1 MKFTRTLIAAG
12 ILSALG
18 SVATAQ
24 SISLSETITAS
35 NLQSFEEVLKSEA
48 SQNVG
53 VIADSMT
60 AFAIMD
66 GNHTISGSGKSVD
79 FKFSGEIHD
88 NGHAAVRFFK
98 KELADSTDKITFD
111 NFKDLN
117 FTGDNI
123 EASSWILGLNTQF
136 GSEANRLNELTFTNI
151 SLLAWAED
159 SDLKVDVFANNFSID
174 TNINVGAND
183 LTLSFHG
190 AEAGTYGG
198 KQNFEGGIKTSKPK
212 LFTINGGE
220 LVVGSIDGTDAI
232 YATSGSNLTI
242 NAQSL
247 TTGGMDNSNTA
258 GIHSYGTTTISTG
271 LESQS
276 IIGGNIYVGEAGRL
290 SWTRGGDVTINGN
303 VRNDGTSLLFGA
315 KGGES
320 IKNLTIN
327 ATKPSEDIYPSGFL
341 TGSSYVGAENFTLNG
356 ALLVNGN
363 AEFKSSSATIT
374 AYDNQGSSSINI
386 NNRGSLKFLADESAA
401 EQKLVVTSTNQA
413 AISIGSSS
421 SMTVEAGSIDVTGG
435 IASSDGTIYFGSTD
449 KALSSISIKSN
460 ESINNVLSLGNG
472 TKANLYSSG
481 DIKISGAI
489 AEGKKAIDLSGEES
503 ELNLVTE
510 ASADIDGA
518 VVITSGKGNIEGS
531 NIDISGYLHNKEGTV
546 SLKGKNIT
554 VSTPED
560 ADYRYY
566 MGIHSNGSTKINS
579 DSLTV
584 TGGLTIGADKFD
596 ITSSST
602 VINATGR
609 NAASVSNGAQ
619 LIFNAAQEAEN
630 QTLVL
635 NSTDAG
641 AALVSS
647 EAKLAVTTG
656 NMSAIGSVQSNGGI
670 IELGTEGAA
679 LNTVSIVNNTSGAST
694 LRSNGGNVS
703 VYADQVLISNEG
715 KTAIDAFTYQRED
728 SKEGD
733 TGLLKIH
740 GNKAVSITGDIV
752 AGKDS
757 NELDRDYVR
766 ENSIIE
772 IDSDGLTQIKGN
784 LYTFNSDSYKTGKYD
799 ENNPQSGITSGE
811 TSNVIKLTLNGSD
824 SSLTGSI
831 VDEGATTETG
841 TSLNLNDGA
850 SWNLTGD
857 STVNTINSDSGFIN
871 TDGNQLVADTLT
883 NNEGGTT
890 IETSSGK
897 ANQIHIHKVEG
908 EGLGIHLTDEAT
920 SELDANNP
928 QEALAAIASIENS
941 DSSYSIT
948 SDEAGVL
955 GDMQLVMDKDGNVVS
970 FTEKANTVN
979 EGLQDIAASNYLF
992 FRSSMNDVNK
1002 RMGDLRTMP
1011 KTSGGAW
1018 ARYYGGE
1025 MKYGDMNME
1034 TTYNTLQ
1041 VGADGWID
1049 NFYLGASASI
1059 SDGNGDLDNGSV
1071 DNRNYNFGVYGGW
1084 VSDNGQFVDVI
1095 VKRHRME
1102 TDGKLRSTAG
1112 AKNAFDYYNW
1122 GTSVSV
1128 EYGWRF
1134 NCPST
1139 NFWVEPQA
1147 ELMYGR
1153 LDSVDFRTSQ
1163 GARVSQ
1169 DAVESLIGR
1178 LGASVGYT
1186 FDQNRG
1192 SAYFK
1197 ASVLH
1202 DWKGE
1207 TDSDVTANGATRSF
1221 HDDLG
1226 GTWGEFALGGTYN
1239 VTDSFSAYGDVMT
1252 TTGSP
1257 VRNPWQI
1264 SVGVR
1269 YTF

>member
-24 SISLSETITAS
+24 EISLDGTVNANNLTQFKEKLAGTTSSVTVKSTDQSAITITNA
-35 NLQSFEEVLKSEA
+35 
-48 SQNVG
+48 
-53 VIADSMT
+53 
-60 AFAIMD
+60 
-66 GNHTISGSGKSVD
+66 GNYEINGSGKEVT
-79 FKFSGEIHD
+79 FKFTGTIPENHFAI
-88 NGHAAVRFFK
+88 RFGNTTS
-98 KELADSTDKITFD
+98 ATFD
-111 NFKDLN
+111 NFSNLT
-117 FTGDNI
+117 FVGD
-123 EASSWILGLNTQF
+123 ETSERKSSWILGAKTNF
-136 GSEANRLNELTFTNI
+136 GSNENRIENLTFSNVRFTNWVEGI
-151 SLLAWAED
+151 NHE
-159 SDLKVDVFANNFSID
+159 
-174 TNINVGAND
+174 INVYANTFTYDQDIGVKSNDVTLNFYGATPD
-183 LTLSFHG
+183 TFG
-190 AEAGTYGG
+190 GT
-198 KQNFEGGIKTSKPK
+198 QNFEAGLKTNQGQSVT
-212 LFTINGGE
+212 LNAGNLSFGTYNDDGA
-220 LVVGSIDGTDAI
+220 LYVGTD
-232 YATSGSNLTI
+232 SVLTI

-247 TTGGMDNSNTA
+247 TTGTKDSSSSAG
-258 GIHSYGTTTISTG
+258 GIHSYGTTNISTAT
-271 LESQS
+271 ESQS
-276 IIGGNIYVGEAGRL
+276 LIDGNVYIGNSGTLN
-290 SWTRGGDVTINGN
+290 WTKGGDVTIEGN
-303 VRNDGTSLLFGA
+303 IRNDGGSLCFGA

-320 IKNLTIN
+320 LKSLTIN
-327 ATKPSEDIYPSGFL
+327 ATNPTEGVYPNGFL
-341 TGSSYVGAENFTLNG
+341 TANSYVGADIFTLNG
-356 ALLVNGN
+356 ALLVNGE

-374 AYDNQGSSSINI
+374 AHAHDNRGSINV
-386 NNRGSLKFLADESAA
+386 NNGASLKFLADESAA

-413 AISIGSSS
+413 AISIGSGS

-489 AEGKKAIDLSGEES
+489 AEGKKAIDLSGAAS

-518 VVITSGKGNIEGS
+518 VVITSGKGNINIEGS

-560 ADYRYY
+560 ADYKYY
-566 MGIHSNGSTKINS
+566 MGIHSNGSTEIKS
-579 DSLTV
+579 DTLTV

-679 LNTVSIVNNTSGAST
+679 LNTVSIVNNTSGTST

-715 KTAIDAFTYQRED
+715 KTAIDAFTYQRQD

-897 ANQIHIHKVEG
+897 ANQIRIHKVEG

-970 FTEKANTVN
+970 VTEKANTVN

>member
-1 MKFTRTLIAAG
+1 
-12 ILSALG
+12 
-18 SVATAQ
+18 
-24 SISLSETITAS
+24 
-35 NLQSFEEVLKSEA
+35 
-48 SQNVG
+48 
-53 VIADSMT
+53 
-60 AFAIMD
+60 
-66 GNHTISGSGKSVD
+66 
-79 FKFSGEIHD
+79 
-88 NGHAAVRFFK
+88 
-98 KELADSTDKITFD
+98 
-111 NFKDLN
+111 
-117 FTGDNI
+117 
-123 EASSWILGLNTQF
+123 
-136 GSEANRLNELTFTNI
+136 
-151 SLLAWAED
+151 
-159 SDLKVDVFANNFSID
+159 
-174 TNINVGAND
+174 
-183 LTLSFHG
+183 
-190 AEAGTYGG
+190 
-198 KQNFEGGIKTSKPK
+198 
-212 LFTINGGE
+212 
-220 LVVGSIDGTDAI
+220 
-232 YATSGSNLTI
+232 
-242 NAQSL
+242 
-247 TTGGMDNSNTA
+247 
-258 GIHSYGTTTISTG
+258 
-271 LESQS
+271 
-276 IIGGNIYVGEAGRL
+276 
-290 SWTRGGDVTINGN
+290 
-303 VRNDGTSLLFGA
+303 
-315 KGGES
+315 
-320 IKNLTIN
+320 
-327 ATKPSEDIYPSGFL
+327 
-341 TGSSYVGAENFTLNG
+341 
-356 ALLVNGN
+356 
-363 AEFKSSSATIT
+363 
-374 AYDNQGSSSINI
+374 
-386 NNRGSLKFLADESAA
+386 
-401 EQKLVVTSTNQA
+401 
-413 AISIGSSS
+413 
-421 SMTVEAGSIDVTGG
+421 MTVEAGSIDVTGG
-435 IASSDGTIYFGSTD
+435 IASSNGTIYFGSTD

-460 ESINNVLSLGNG
+460 ESINKVLSLGNG

-518 VVITSGKGNIEGS
+518 VVITSGKGNIEGL

-560 ADYRYY
+560 ADYKYY

-811 TSNVIKLTLNGSD
+811 TSNVIRLTLNGSD

-1112 AKNAFDYYNW
+1112 AKNAFDYHNW

-1147 ELMYGR
+1147 ELLYGR
-1153 LDSVDFRTSQ
+1153 MDSVDFRTSQ
-1163 GARVSQ
+1163 GAHVDQ
-1169 DAVESLIGR
+1169 DAVDSLIGR

-1207 TDSDVTANGATRSF
+1207 TKSKISASGATRSF

-1226 GTWGEFALGGTYN
+1226 GSWGEFALGGTYN
-1239 VTDSFSAYGDVMT
+1239 VNDSFSAYGDLLT

-1264 SVGVR
+1264 SVGIR